1 MKTKTTATCLF
12 VLLALSVSTVR
23 ADRQQI
29 PLAPRIGKLPIQQPL
44 SLTAVLYLSPQT
56 KQFVYRSPDY
66 IPWRGIRTLDSL
78 RPFEIAVGQAF
89 AAAAFEA
96 LAQAAPGL
104 AMVEEVPPARGRQ
117 LLIEASLEK
126 VSLDLTYYTFDIRPP
141 QSNLLEVG
149 GFLEAA
155 LRLTQEGKPAWR
167 KTYRADIPGDR
178 ILLNPWT
185 GEQIAGKVAD
195 AVASLVREMALE
207 MAAGPEE
214 PALPLDQW
222 LKSPTGK

>member
-1 MKTKTTATCLF
+1 MKAKTTATLLF
-12 VLLALSVSTVR
+12 LLLALSVSSVR
-23 ADRQQI
+23 ADRQRI
-29 PLAPRIGKLPIQQPL
+29 PLAPRIGRVPVQKPL
-44 SLTAVLYLSPQT
+44 SLPAVFYISPET
-56 KQFVYRSPDY
+56 KAFTYRSPDY

-78 RPFEIAVGQAF
+78 RPFEIAVGRAF

-96 LAQAAPGL
+96 LAQAVPGL
-104 AMVEEVPPARGRQ
+104 VMVEEVPQARGRQ
-117 LLIEASLEK
+117 LLIEAGLEK

-167 KTYRADIPGDR
+167 KTYRVDIPGDR

-185 GEQIAGKVAD
+185 GEQIAGQVAD
-195 AVASLVREMALE
+195 AVAALVREMALE